1 MADQHEPAESP
12 YQRDIAALRRRLAR
26 QSTLAVG
33 MLEAALDALWSV
45 DPEVAELVRQQD
57 DAIDAEE
64 VAMEQEI
71 HRIMT
76 LLHPVAR
83 EFRIIS
89 MMLSVNHDIE
99 RVADHACSIAK
110 SAIRLSGLP
119 VVPRFPTSLR
129 ELGERVPATC
139 HRLMRALLD
148 EDSDESLA
156 IVKDDKVLDRLD
168 RAVFDELTA
177 MIAGQTEHEA
187 AAGLLL
193 YRAGRDLER
202 VGDLMKAIA
211 ESVVYI
217 DRGTIVRHSGIA
229 KRRSG

>member
-1 MADQHEPAESP
+1 
-12 YQRDIAALRRRLAR
+12 
-26 QSTLAVG
+26 

-45 DPEVAELVRQQD
+45 DPEVAEHVRRQD

-64 VAMEQEI
+64 VAIEEEI

-83 EFRIIS
+83 EFRIVT
-89 MMLSVNHDIE
+89 MMLGVNHDIE

-110 SAIRLSGLP
+110 SAMRLSELP
-119 VVPRFPTSLR
+119 IVPRFPTSLR
-129 ELGERVPATC
+129 ELGDRVPSTC
-139 HRLMRALLD
+139 HRLMRALL
-148 EDSDESLA
+148 EENSDEALS

-168 RAVFDELTA
+168 RAAFAELTA
-177 MIAGQTEHEA
+177 SIAGQSEHEA

-193 YRAGRDLER
+193 YRVGRDLER

-217 DRGTIVRHSGIA
+217 DRGEIVRHRKLK